1 MMMIVMI
8 IMIITH
14 IITTVTVYCI
24 YHPPPIEHSRSTPL
38 SFKQRFNLTVYL
50 TLYDEVQS
58 LSLVTYLFFFAL
70 SQQLVK
76 SVPRQSQYST
86 TLIVTEL
93 ECIFRFIS
101 PDRSFSQSGTDFA
114 SYWYQ
119 YQIMIKNRG
128 RKKVAVV
135 IIQESK
141 KKITSEFFIKQI
153 KSENYI

>member
-1 MMMIVMI
+1 MI

-14 IITTVTVYCI
+14 IITTVTVFCI
-24 YHPPPIEHSRSTPL
+24 YHPPPKEHCRSTPL

-50 TLYDEVQS
+50 ALYDEVQS

-119 YQIMIKNRG
+119 YQIMIENRG
-128 RKKVAVV
+128 RKIVSVV
-135 IIQESK
+135 IIQESN

-153 KSENYI
+153 KNEYYI

>member
-1 MMMIVMI
+1 MI
-8 IMIITH
+8 IMIMTH
-14 IITTVTVYCI
+14 ITTTVTVYCI
-24 YHPPPIEHSRSTPL
+24 YHPPPKEHSRSTPL

-58 LSLVTYLFFFAL
+58 LSFVTYLFFFAL

-76 SVPRQSQYST
+76 SLPRQSQYST

-93 ECIFRFIS
+93 EYIFRFFS

-119 YQIMIKNRG
+119 YQIIIENRG
-128 RKKVAVV
+128 RKIVAVL
-135 IIQESK
+135 IK
-141 KKITSEFFIKQI
+141 KNYERVFTKQI
-153 KSENYI
+153 KSEYYF

>member
-1 MMMIVMI
+1 MIMIVMI

-38 SFKQRFNLTVYL
+38 SFRRRFNLTVYL

-76 SVPRQSQYST
+76 SVPRQSRYST

-93 ECIFRFIS
+93 EYIFRFFS
-101 PDRSFSQSGTDFA
+101 PDRSFPQSGTDFA
-114 SYWYQ
+114 RYWYQ
-119 YQIMIKNRG
+119 YQIIIENRG
-128 RKKVAVV
+128 RKIVAVL
-135 IIQESK
+135 IK
-141 KKITSEFFIKQI
+141 KNYERVFIKQI
-153 KSENYI
+153 KSEYYF